1 MEGFLRS
8 MSEINSYSIPVV
20 QAAETRPRVYSND
33 TSGRRNLASSASFEE
48 AIANAAGS
56 PRAKTQSSGASRLSK
71 TTGER
76 ESSPTSQ
83 VPLSTESAPPTAAAN
98 GPFMMPMQQ
107 SWTAPVVP
115 VTPAEYPIHPVYG
128 VPMVSEATLNRY
140 IHPLQPAGAIAPGL
154 TETTGDIGTTV
165 YRVAPDGL
173 QDFVTTDGYRHRFDV
188 EIVFPSPA
196 SFTWQDRDAREMH
209 PEVADFAST
218 ALREKLASSGMDVAK
233 LQITPFRM
241 TGGNESRPWFLDQ
254 LVLKMDGK
262 QELPVSL
269 NVAMR
274 DPEYTIASIK
284 EFWNQEA
291 LATREIPS

>member
-1 MEGFLRS
+1 
-8 MSEINSYSIPVV
+8 MSEINSYSTPAVF
-20 QAAETRPRVYSND
+20 AAETRSRVHSND
-33 TSGRRNLASSASFEE
+33 TSGRRNLANNASFEE
-48 AIANAAGS
+48 AIANAAEP
-56 PRAKTQSSGASRLSK
+56 PRAETQSRGSSRLSK
-71 TTGER
+71 TSGER
-76 ESSPTSQ
+76 GSAPTSG
-83 VPLSTESAPPTAAAN
+83 VPLSTESAPPTAVAN

-115 VTPAEYPIHPVYG
+115 VTPSEYSLHPVYG

-154 TETTGDIGTTV
+154 TESKGDIGTTV
-165 YRVAPDGL
+165 YRVAPGGM
-173 QDFVTTDGYRHRFDV
+173 QDFVTADGYRHRFDV

-196 SFTWQDRDAREMH
+196 SFTWQDRDASEIH

-218 ALREKLASSGMDVAK
+218 SLREKLASSGMDVAK

-241 TGGNESRPWFLDQ
+241 AGGNENRPWFLDQ

-291 LATREIPS
+291 IATPEIPS